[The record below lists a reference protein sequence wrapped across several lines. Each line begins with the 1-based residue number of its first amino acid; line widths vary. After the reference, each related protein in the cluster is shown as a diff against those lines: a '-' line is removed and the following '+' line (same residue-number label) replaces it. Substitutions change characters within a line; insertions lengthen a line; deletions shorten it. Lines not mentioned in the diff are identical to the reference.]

1 MTAMAPAVLVLCAL
15 ACVLLAL
22 ALWLFASARRKQAQ
36 QSIQSTLRR
45 GLDIRRELQAGEA
58 LNLPSALATPMPMP
72 APAQAPSQPESLRRL
87 KEYLGY
93 KAWGIAP
100 RALATL
106 TLAALGLAVIAALQG
121 GAVVGLMVLGLCLL
135 LGTFGIWLRLNRR
148 RAKMLMQLP
157 SFLDNMVRLLSIG
170 NSLHAA
176 FQFASSNVPPPLG
189 TALQHASA
197 SLNVSPDLGQA
208 MAQLERTWGV
218 AEFGLLA
225 AVFRMTTRY
234 GGRADMVLERVSS
247 YIRDRQSAEREL
259 HSMSAEVRMSAWILA
274 LLPIVVGTMIMLL
287 NQGYFMRMW
296 NDAMGQKMILLA
308 AALQVLGSFLLYRL
322 ARLR

>member
-1 MTAMAPAVLVLCAL
+1 MTALAPAVLVLCAL

-22 ALWLFASARRKQAQ
+22 ALWLFTSARRKQAQ

-58 LNLPSALATPMPMP
+58 LNLPSALASPMPMP
-72 APAQAPSQPESLRRL
+72 APTQVPSQPDSLRRL

-106 TLAALGLAVIAALQG
+106 ALSALGLAVIAALQG
-121 GAVVGLMVLGLCLL
+121 GMIVGWMVLGLCLL

-148 RAKMLMQLP
+148 RAKMLTQLP

-189 TALQHASA
+189 TALQHAAA

-218 AEFGLLA
+218 REFGLLA

-296 NDAMGQKMILLA
+296 NDAMGQKMILVA
-308 AALQVLGSFLLYRL
+308 AALQVFGSFLLYRL

>member
-1 MTAMAPAVLVLCAL
+1 MTAMSPAVLVLCAL

-22 ALWLFASARRKQAQ
+22 ALWLFASARRRQAQ

-58 LNLPSALATPMPMP
+58 LHLPGALASPMPMP
-72 APAQAPSQPESLRRL
+72 APAQAPSQRESLRRL

-100 RALATL
+100 RTLGLLA
-106 TLAALGLAVIAALQG
+106 LAALLLSLMAALQG
-121 GAVVGLMVLGLCLL
+121 GTLLGLLLLVVCLL
-135 LGTFGIWLRLNRR
+135 LGSFGIWLRLSRR
-148 RAKMLMQLP
+148 RAKMLSQLP
-157 SFLDNMVRLLSIG
+157 GFLDNLVRLLSIG

-176 FQFASSNVPPPLG
+176 FQFASTNVPQPLG
-189 TALQHASA
+189 GALQQASA
-197 SLNVSPDLGQA
+197 ALNVSPDLGQA
-208 MAQLERTWGV
+208 MAQLERTWGLP
-218 AEFGLLA
+218 EFGLLA

-259 HSMSAEVRMSAWILA
+259 HAMSAEVRLSAWILA

-287 NQGYFMRMW
+287 NEGYFMRMW
-296 NDAMGQKMILLA
+296 TDVTGQKMIFIA
-308 AALQVLGSFLLYRL
+308 AGLQVCGSLLLYRL

>member
-1 MTAMAPAVLVLCAL
+1 MTGKAPAILVLCAL

-45 GLDIRRELQAGEA
+45 GLDIRRELQAGEP
-58 LNLPSALATPMPMP
+58 LILPGASPMPMP
-72 APAQAPSQPESLRRL
+72 MPTQLPAQPDGLRRL
-87 KEYLGY
+87 KEYLRY
-93 KAWGIAP
+93 KGWGIAP
-100 RALATL
+100 RTLAILALAACA
-106 TLAALGLAVIAALQG
+106 LALLAALQG
-121 GAVVGLMVLGLCLL
+121 GAVVGAMVLGLCLL
-135 LGTFGIWLRLNRR
+135 LGTFGIWLRLSRR
-148 RAKMLMQLP
+148 RAKMLTQLP

-176 FQFASSNVPPPLG
+176 FQFASPNVPQPLG

-197 SLNVSPDLGQA
+197 SLNISPDLGQA
-208 MAQLERTWGV
+208 MAQLERTWGLP
-218 AEFGLLA
+218 EFGLLA
-225 AVFRMTTRY
+225 AVFRMSTRY

-259 HSMSAEVRMSAWILA
+259 HSMSAEVRMSAWILG

-296 NDAMGQKMILLA
+296 NDAMGQKMILVA
-308 AALQVLGSFLLYRL
+308 AALQVFGSFLLYRL

>member
-1 MTAMAPAVLVLCAL
+1 MLGAL

-36 QSIQSTLRR
+36 RSIQSTLRR
-45 GLDIRRELQAGEA
+45 GLDIRRELQSGEA
-58 LNLPSALATPMPMP
+58 LHLPNVLASPMPMP

-106 TLAALGLAVIAALQG
+106 ALAALALAVIATLQG
-121 GAVVGLMVLGLCLL
+121 GAIVGSMVLGLCLL

-189 TALQHASA
+189 AALQHASA

-274 LLPIVVGTMIMLL
+274 LLPVVVGTMIMLL

-296 NDAMGQKMILLA
+296 NDAMGQKMILVA
-308 AALQVLGSFLLYRL
+308 AALQVVGSFLLYRL